1 MRSRYLYNNKL
12 AAIFD
17 RKETKGNREE
27 KKKKKTISAYVSFKS
42 FNVNTIAEEFE
53 KRLQGMS
60 ALTEL
65 EREGQLQFT
74 YI

>member
-1 MRSRYLYNNKL
+1 MIEKKP
-12 AAIFD
+12 
-17 RKETKGNREE
+17 KETGKK